1 MGWYH
6 TFPQPHLKIKNKD
19 LMPLAI
25 FKEERKGK
33 MLGKRKEGKRKGKKE
48 ENRR

>member
-6 TFPQPHLKIKNKD
+6 TFPQPHLKIKNND

-25 FKEERKGK
+25 FKEERGKCQVKGK
-33 MLGKRKEGKRKGKKE
+33 KGRGREKKE